1 MSSLIYTN
9 QMSKLTKKQRTKRD
23 ALLQHQRA
31 IQAEF
36 KDMHRSKRYSL
47 TAVIPADRNTAHI
60 PSVDTGGCSTSKRE
74 SIPYTGTEMIGIGQM
89 HKSNAVPV
97 FRQED
102 AESLANMRR

>member
-9 QMSKLTKKQRTKRD
+9 QKSKLTKKQRTKRD

-60 PSVDTGGCSTSKRE
+60 PSVDTGGCSTTKRE
-74 SIPYTGTEMIGIGQM
+74 SIPYTGTAIIGLSVM
-89 HKSNAVPV
+89 HKSNIVPV
-97 FRQED
+97 FSRQD
-102 AESLANMRR
+102 AEDISKMRR